1 MGETRR
7 PRGIATGK
15 LVLVAACLLVGAPA
29 LLSAQEDRRR
39 AAPEQAQMMEQMAP
53 MLQQMSVGAMNATL
67 EVLSRPETAERMA
80 DFTRNFYE
88 ALLARRFSKVEALDI
103 VKAVGIPSLGALR

>member
-29 LLSAQEDRRR
+29 LLSAQEDRR